1 MGRWAILTFDGVE
14 EGHLPV
20 SVPVLDEL
28 AGYLARDCDRIW
40 TAPVFEVA
48 MHINKASRGL

>member
-1 MGRWAILTFDGVE
+1 MGRWVILTFHGVE

-20 SVPVLDEL
+20 SVQVLDEL

-40 TAPVFEVA
+40 TAPVIEVA
-48 MHINKASRGL
+48 MHINKASRRL